1 MTSAVRHFA
10 RRIITA
16 RSAPSRGAACST
28 PSSTSRPTS
37 PGTSRGRS
45 TTDIIGVSGAPFHPA
60 TAFRNFQVKVAPD
73 GKDLQIAPG
82 RFYVDGI
89 LCENEAEPATFLAQ
103 PDLPGTAL
111 PTAAGS
117 YAVYLDVWERHVTAG
132 EQRADGFPSLRE
144 PALGGPDT
152 ASRVRVVWQVKLASV
167 GSKALRRVHAAAVA
181 DGKAAGQRSACRRR
195 RPTTAWFRRVAGIA
209 GSKTSCIASKSRRSR
224 LPSRPSS
231 GRATTP
237 ARRAR

>member
-1 MTSAVRHFA
+1 MKGDFS
-10 RRIITA
+10 
-16 RSAPSRGAACST
+16 
-28 PSSTSRPTS
+28 
-37 PGTSRGRS
+37 RS
-45 TTDIIGVSGAPFHPA
+45 TFRAKNHYSQVRSQQGRGVLDAELNEQADITGHIARKSATDIIGVSGAPFHPA
-60 TAFRNFQVKVAPD
+60 TVFRNFQVKAAPD

-89 LCENEAEPATFLAQ
+89 LCENEAEPATLLAQ

-152 ASRVRVVWQVKLASV
+152 A
-167 GSKALRRVHAAAVA
+167 
-181 DGKAAGQRSACRRR
+181 
-195 RPTTAWFRRVAGIA
+195 
-209 GSKTSCIASKSRRSR
+209 GSKTSCIGSKSRRSR
-224 LPSRPSS
+224 LRNRPSS